1 MSLKINVSL
10 KTNDKMWR
18 SMVRNLTKG
27 GDKTSVV
34 GWWNSVHPTG
44 VPVAQVAQW
53 NEEGHENGKGSMFPG
68 TITPSRPFMTKGF
81 LPQVQKVLPEFV
93 SKAHQVAMGMTTWE
107 KVNHEMGWKL
117 KETLQ
122 NVIEAWNNPPNSP
135 LTVSIKGFNNPLI
148 DTGTMLDTV
157 QAKVIRKG
165 GKV

>member
-1 MSLKINVSL
+1 
-10 KTNDKMWR
+10 
-18 SMVRNLTKG
+18 
-27 GDKTSVV
+27 
-34 GWWNSVHPTG
+34 
-44 VPVAQVAQW
+44 
-53 NEEGHENGKGSMFPG
+53 
-68 TITPSRPFMTKGF
+68 MTKGF
-81 LPQVQKVLPEFV
+81 LPQVQEVLPEFV

-135 LTVSIKGFNNPLI
+135 LTVSVKGFNNPLI

>member
-34 GWWNSVHPTG
+34 GWWNSIHPTG

-81 LPQVQKVLPEFV
+81 LPQVQEVLPKFV
-93 SKAHQVAMGMTTWE
+93 SKAHQV
-107 KVNHEMGWKL
+107 
-117 KETLQ
+117 
-122 NVIEAWNNPPNSP
+122 
-135 LTVSIKGFNNPLI
+135 
-148 DTGTMLDTV
+148 
-157 QAKVIRKG
+157 
-165 GKV
+165 